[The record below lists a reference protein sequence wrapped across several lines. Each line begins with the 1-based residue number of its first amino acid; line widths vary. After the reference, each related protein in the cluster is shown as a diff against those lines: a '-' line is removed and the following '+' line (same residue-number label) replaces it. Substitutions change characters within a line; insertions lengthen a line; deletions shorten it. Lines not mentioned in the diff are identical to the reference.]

1 MSKAASNNKMK
12 QTVEKLYFSFEWDD
26 AAYERGICRHFV
38 CARSYDATGV
48 RKSETNFYRILC

>member
-1 MSKAASNNKMK
+1 MK